1 MTILR
6 AAACLLVAV
15 AVAGCSKRT
24 RVPSGEEAKPA
35 ACMRLQGER
44 QVRGEALCEDV
55 FSCFRPPGGVVDRI
69 GLRRLA
75 PCAGGAGPVVLYLPG
90 MHMNGEIATND
101 ANQDL
106 RLYLAQ
112 AGIRTW
118 SLDYRTHAVRPQA
131 SQEEL
136 QALAGWSRER
146 FLDDAEWATTFVRSS
161 DPGPLYLVGFSFGAS
176 MAYGIVARSDQPVMG
191 LVILDGVPSGGGGA
205 GDTSGGSA
213 IDVGG
218 SRLPYEDRERLL
230 RAVIQSPN
238 SPSPVGGYATAGTAL
253 ADIVYTAPSFGG
265 QGGLSA
271 ARNGVTDVRVLARLL
286 DSYDRWWP
294 RAALEG
300 SSPGGPRRKLRVLA
314 IASTNMGPKWV
325 EGVKDGAK
333 NFGGDRT
340 EFRELPLHGHLDVL
354 VGRLAPAEVYE
365 PTRRFVMGQQGGQT
379 GG

>member
-1 MTILR
+1 MTIPR
-6 AAACLLVAV
+6 AAACLLVLV
-15 AVAGCSKRT
+15 AAAGCGGGRA
-24 RVPSGEEAKPA
+24 RVLRGEEAAPA

-44 QVRGEALCEDV
+44 QVRGETLCEDV
-55 FSCFRPPGGVVDRI
+55 FSCFRPPGSVVDRI

-75 PCAGGAGPVVLYLPG
+75 PCAGGSGPVVLYLPG
-90 MHMNGEIATND
+90 MHMNGEITTNS

-118 SLDYRTHAVRPQA
+118 SLDYRTHAVRPEA
-131 SQEEL
+131 SPEEL
-136 QALAGWSRER
+136 QALAGWSHER
-146 FLDDAEWATTFVRSS
+146 FLDDAEWATTFVRST
-161 DPGPLYLVGFSFGAS
+161 DPGPLYLAGFSFGAS
-176 MAYGIVARSDQPVMG
+176 LAYGIASRGDQPVLG
-191 LVILDGVPSGGGGA
+191 LVILDGVPGVGGVASEASGGA
-205 GDTSGGSA
+205 A

-218 SRLPYEDRERLL
+218 SRLPYADRERLL
-230 RAVIQSPN
+230 QAVIRSPN

-253 ADIVYTAPSFGG
+253 ADIVYSAPSFGG

-271 ARNGVTDVRVLARLL
+271 ARDGVTDVRVLALLL

-300 SSPGGPRRKLRVLA
+300 SAPHGPRRKVRVLA

-325 EGVKDGAK
+325 ERVKDGAED
-333 NFGGDRT
+333 FGGDRT

-365 PTRRFVMGQQGGQT
+365 PTRRFVMGGQGG
-379 GG
+379 G